1 MDSNTAEDPMLS
13 KLHLATTNLH
23 TILQASVDMETDL
36 GEMDKRFYTLMETL
50 STTSKTVAPLQ
61 SLAMSTKALDTRIN
75 RAVSPA
81 LKLLESFKLSESL
94 QNRLLKLTSKLPTK
108 KTPEERLPYLLKYVD
123 CVDRLNSA
131 INSIAED
138 CEPAIQRLQE
148 VVEFLSRTKVADQYR
163 TLRLRETLVTLKAL
177 YETEVNAMQYEGLL
191 DQALLNLQDEYEG
204 MLSRL
209 RHVNM
214 VEMKEKGLDL
224 EVSDLGSDLE
234 VEALRRISETLAR
247 NDCLDICIDIFVK
260 VRYRRA
266 AKALMRLNPDYLR
279 TYSPEEIDEMEWETL
294 ETAITLWFQHF
305 ELAVKTVLVS
315 EKNLCKQVLG
325 GIMEGLIWAECFVKI
340 ADKIMAVFFRFGEGV
355 ARSSKEPQK
364 LFKLLDMFDSMEK
377 IKGDFSDIFEGEA
390 GADIC
395 TRFRELEKLL
405 VHASCMVFWEFG
417 LQIEGNQDGLPPPQ
431 DGSVPKLVRYA
442 VNYLKY
448 LASDNYSLA
457 MAKVLRTEQ
466 IWKAGFLSRPESDE
480 NLLKDAVT
488 NIMEAIQRNIEAK
501 KSRYR
506 DKVLPHIFMMNT
518 YWYIY
523 MRIRNSELGE
533 ILGEKWLKKKYKTLA
548 EESAYLYQKQAWA
561 PLVRFLEK
569 EEVNPQNRDAVVAMV
584 RGNLDAFMKGID
596 DNLQRHRSCYIIA
609 DADLRQQIKEAI
621 VKLIVPAYASFLHWH
636 SSILQ
641 VKSFLAPDSICE
653 LLDQI
658 FDGKGGGVEGKAQA
672 AEEGKRKFRRREFK
686 SQGSHELTVNG
697 TLELNNE

>member
-1 MDSNTAEDPMLS
+1 MDSNTAEDSMLS

-61 SLAMSTKALDTRIN
+61 SLAMSTKTLDTRIN

-94 QNRLLKLTSKLPTK
+94 QNRILKLSSKLPTK
-108 KTPEERLPYLLKYVD
+108 KTPEERLPHLVKYVD

-148 VVEFLSRTKVADQYR
+148 VVEFLSRTKAADQYR

-177 YETEVNAMQYEGLL
+177 YETEVDAMQYEGLL

-224 EVSDLGSDLE
+224 EVSDLGSELE

-279 TYSPEEIDEMEWETL
+279 TYSPEEINEMEWETL

-325 GIMEGLIWAECFVKI
+325 GIMEGLIWVECFVKI

-405 VHASCMVFWEFG
+405 VHASCKVFWEFG

-523 MRIRNSELGE
+523 MRTRNSELGKL
-533 ILGEKWLKKKYKTLA
+533 LGEKWLKKKYKTLA
-548 EESAYLYQKQAWA
+548 EESAYLYQKQSWA

-569 EEVNPQNRDAVVAMV
+569 EEVNPQNRDAAVTLV

-596 DNLQRHRSCYIIA
+596 DNSQRHRSCYNIA

-636 SSILQ
+636 SSILRM
-641 VKSFLAPDSICE
+641 KSFLAPDSICE

-672 AEEGKRKFRRREFK
+672 GEEGKRKFRRREFK
-686 SQGSHELTVNG
+686 GQGSHELTVNG
-697 TLELNNE
+697 TE